1 MIRGTGMSNEM
12 IHYFTGLI
20 HSVLHNT
27 DFEEEC
33 PGGDWEQV
41 YLMAKK
47 NNVLPLLYNQISRL
61 SVKYHMPEDIL
72 SEWKSISFR
81 KMLHECEKLRLLREL
96 LQRGK
101 EQGIT
106 FILFK
111 GVILGNLY
119 PGQYTRVS
127 CDSDILVYERDKERA
142 IRLLQELKFEKIEE
156 ASKEMVYAF
165 YHREAG
171 YEIELHFSLWEDY
184 KSKRIDMLEQMELTK
199 ESSLIRIRAYGMEI
213 TTLGYMEHLI
223 FQMFHII
230 KHFSLQGVNVKY
242 LIDITLYINRYQ
254 EQLDIREFWRRMKL
268 LGYESFCDNFFSI
281 CIHYFGM
288 SVKIMEGRIKYSDA
302 TLHKLLI
309 DLVNVGS
316 AYSEANAKW
325 ELLDILTPYFT
336 GEQDLSEDKTNR
348 KWELIFP
355 QRKYLPPKYSY
366 AQKYNYLL
374 PVAWLHRILCNIPKW
389 IKYKKDINQIKER
402 FQVVEHRLS
411 LMRSL
416 GLVEER

>member
-1 MIRGTGMSNEM
+1 MIN
-12 IHYFTGLI
+12 YFTALI
-20 HSVLHNT
+20 HSVLHNNPN
-27 DFEEEC
+27 FEEEC

-41 YLMAKK
+41 YVLAKR
-47 NNVLPLLYNQISRL
+47 NNILPLLYNQVSRL
-61 SVKYHMPEDIL
+61 SVRYPIPQDIM
-72 SEWKSISFR
+72 SEWKSVSFK
-81 KMLHECEKLRLLREL
+81 KMLHECEKVRLLKEL
-96 LQRGK
+96 LHRGK
-101 EQGIT
+101 ELGIT

-119 PGQYTRVS
+119 PGQYTRAS
-127 CDSDILVYERDKERA
+127 CDSDILVYERDKEKA
-142 IRLLQELKFEKIEE
+142 IRLLQELRFDKIEE

-165 YHREAG
+165 YNREAQ

-184 KSKRIDMLEQMELTK
+184 KSKRIDILEQMELTK
-199 ESSLIRIRAYGMEI
+199 ETSLIGIKAYGMEI

-242 LIDITLYINRYQ
+242 LIDITLYLNRYQ
-254 EQLDIREFWRRMKL
+254 EHIDIKEFWSRMTL

-281 CIHYFGM
+281 CIHYFSM
-288 SVKIMEGRIKYSDA
+288 SGKIMEGRKKYSDTA
-302 TLHKLLI
+302 LHKLLI

-316 AYSEANAKW
+316 AYTDANAKW

-336 GEQDLSEDKTNR
+336 GEQGLSEDRTNR
-348 KWELIFP
+348 KLELIFP
-355 QRKYLPPKYSY
+355 QRKYLPPRYSY
-366 AQKYNYLL
+366 AQKNKYLL
-374 PVAWLHRILCNIPKW
+374 PLAWLHRILCNIPKW
-389 IKYKKDINQIKER
+389 IKHKKDINQVKER

-416 GLVEER
+416 GLVEE